1 MQIWLLCIIIG
12 TQALV
17 TISTP
22 QIATKLGQLLQEKSA
37 NMATDQ
43 KVPRV
48 SSTLDEWQEL
58 FLSIATG
65 IQLLVTISTQLPLQR
80 LGPLLL
86 GKLDSMDMSVKGLLA
101 IASPVLFLERSL
113 SIATG
118 VQVVIIFTPPMWQ
131 RLEQQLLDKWGSMDI
146 GTRVWPVMSFPTMN
160 EIVDFIFYCMDP
172 WAHIKR
178 WLEKLFYTLYIMV
191 ISRYWWFL

>member
-1 MQIWLLCIIIG
+1 MQIWLLCIVIG

-22 QIATKLGQLLQEKSA
+22 QISTKLEQLLQEKSA

-48 SSTLDEWQEL
+48 SSTLDEWREL
-58 FLSIATG
+58 FPSIATG
-65 IQLLVTISTQLPLQR
+65 IQLLVTISTRLHLQR

-101 IASPVLFLERSL
+101 IAFPALFLERSL

-118 VQVVIIFTPPMWQ
+118 VVVIIFTPPTWQ
-131 RLEQQLLDKWGSMDI
+131 RLEQPLLDKRGSMDI
-146 GTRVWPVMSFPTMN
+146 GTKVWPVMSFPTMN
-160 EIVDFIFYCMDP
+160 ELWTLFSTAWIP
-172 WAHIKR
+172 EHISRDDLKN
-178 WLEKLFYTLYIMV
+178 FSIHYTMV